1 MKVLIIGSGGRE
13 HALAWKLAQSA
24 RVTKVYSAPG
34 NAGTA
39 RLGDN
44 VDIGVGEIHALAAFA
59 KRENIGLTVVGPD
72 DALAAGIVDVFENE
86 GLRIFGPRAQAARL
100 ESSKIFAK
108 EFMRRHGIPTAE
120 SREFSDSL
128 EAHAW
133 CRGAKYPIV
142 VKADGLALGKGVVVA
157 ENPLESA
164 MAIHR
169 AMDLGVF
176 GESGR
181 RIVIEECLRGVE
193 CSIHALVDE
202 SGYCLFPDAKDHK
215 RAFDGNRGPNTGGM
229 GTVSP
234 SGVLDATLM
243 ERVKSEVLDRFVAGI
258 KAESTGFRGMLFP
271 GLMLT
276 EDGPRVLE
284 FNCRFGDPETQV
296 LLRRLRS
303 DLLDLLEACV
313 DNEVALQRPQWDDR
327 TAVCVVLASGG
338 YPGTYKKGYPIG
350 GLEEA
355 EKIPDVVLF
364 HAGTKHDGSQIVTNG
379 GRVLGV
385 STLGS
390 DRDGARKLAY
400 QAANTIHFDQMQRRE
415 DIGAP

>member
-13 HALAWKLAQSA
+13 HALAWKLAQSP

-39 RLGDN
+39 RLGEN
-44 VDIGVGEIHALAAFA
+44 VDIGVGDIPALAAFA
-59 KRENIGLTVVGPD
+59 KRENIRLTVVGPD
-72 DALAAGIVDVFENE
+72 DALAAGIVDIFESE
-86 GLRIFGPRAQAARL
+86 GLRILGPRAEAARL

-133 CRGAKYPIV
+133 CRSAKYPLV

-157 ENPLESA
+157 ENPLEAA

-169 AMDLGVF
+169 AMDLRVF

-234 SGVLDATLM
+234 SGALDATLA

-258 KAESTGFRGMLFP
+258 KAENIGFRGMLFP

-276 EDGPRVLE
+276 EDGP
-284 FNCRFGDPETQV
+284 QV
-296 LLRRLRS
+296 L
-303 DLLDLLEACV
+303 
-313 DNEVALQRPQWDDR
+313 
-327 TAVCVVLASGG
+327 
-338 YPGTYKKGYPIG
+338 
-350 GLEEA
+350 
-355 EKIPDVVLF
+355 
-364 HAGTKHDGSQIVTNG
+364 
-379 GRVLGV
+379 
-385 STLGS
+385 
-390 DRDGARKLAY
+390 
-400 QAANTIHFDQMQRRE
+400 
-415 DIGAP
+415 